1 MVPYQL
7 SEPTTC
13 QPACAAWPATLLA
26 SPEMLELLKTS
37 TTTCERSKA
46 GLCGAWCCGFG
57 LGFVDGEC
65 VALAEC
71 CADGVTRRSVGSWCR
86 VATQAIPAMATAT
99 IDTIITGDGNTI
111 PRWSRPRG
119 ADTPSPRTRDG
130 ARSAPAAAPHAS
142 GGGDARAAGP
152 RRAPRDGR

>member
-65 VALAEC
+65 GARAEC

-99 IDTIITGDGNTI
+99 IDKIITGDGNTT
-111 PRWSRPRG
+111 PRWSRAR
-119 ADTPSPRTRDG
+119 AAATARPRTRG
-130 ARSAPAAAPHAS
+130 VARSAPAAARRAS
-142 GGGDARAAGP
+142 GGGDARATG
-152 RRAPRDGR
+152 RRPAPPDGR